1 MKERSFKQQDGFV
14 EQTINDETILVPLVN
29 SVAQMNEVITLNE
42 LGTFIYHLLEEQK
55 SFSELVEEIMT
66 TFEVDKKEAI
76 NDLNNFLAQA
86 IEKKIIFATN

>member
-14 EQTINDETILVPLVN
+14 EQTISDETILVPLVN

-55 SFSELVEEIMT
+55 SFSELTEEIVK
-66 TFEVDKKEAI
+66 TFDVDKKEAI
-76 NDLNNFLAQA
+76 NDLKKFLTQA

>member
-1 MKERSFKQQDGFV
+1 MKERSFKQQDGYV
-14 EQTINDETILVPLVN
+14 EQTISDETILVPLVN

-55 SFSELVEEIMT
+55 SFSELTEEIVK
-66 TFEVDKKEAI
+66 TFDVDKKEAI
-76 NDLNNFLAQA
+76 NDLKKFLTQA